1 MKKNLDWGRL
11 TYDPVTPNIDYT
23 VFNDNADWMSFY
35 GIIKEELLPKM
46 PKPKGNL
53 VTISAFVDANHA
65 GIVVTPFPQ
74 WHSNLCTQCIGHMVL
89 EATKHSGWVIFQ

>member
-35 GIIKEELLPKM
+35 GIVKEELLPKM

-53 VTISAFVDANHA
+53 VTI
-65 GIVVTPFPQ
+65 
-74 WHSNLCTQCIGHMVL
+74 
-89 EATKHSGWVIFQ
+89 